1 LWRVEPEEVMD
12 KLHIHPSVIVSPLLR
27 SVVTSD
33 HLFVC
38 LLLLIGIRDAG
49 ASLDGLTAD
58 LLGIVEEVNLLRIAR
73 LEMKHERTA

>member
-1 LWRVEPEEVMD
+1 
-12 KLHIHPSVIVSPLLR
+12 
-27 SVVTSD
+27 
-33 HLFVC
+33 

-49 ASLDGLTAD
+49 ACLYDLSAD